1 MRREICQGGCCPPAD
16 LMKCGFGWQVGNQCL
31 VDELEIYQGCRMDL
45 QISRNLLGLLRT
57 DLQGLNL
64 CMCGGHAPPSSWLRG
79 ESQLRQEICQGG
91 WCPPADLMKCGFGWQ
106 VGNQYLVDE
115 LEIYQG
121 CRMDLQISWNLV
133 GLLRTGFRGVNL
145 CTCGACT
152 PVAPAAR

>member
-1 MRREICQGGCCPPAD
+1 
-16 LMKCGFGWQVGNQCL
+16 
-31 VDELEIYQGCRMDL
+31 
-45 QISRNLLGLLRT
+45 
-57 DLQGLNL
+57 
-64 CMCGGHAPPSSWLRG
+64 
-79 ESQLRQEICQGG
+79 
-91 WCPPADLMKCGFGWQ
+91 MKCGFGWQ

-152 PVAPAAR
+152 PVAPAARGDLPDPCASEGVTYISNLTVGPWAHGPTGLRPMGP